1 MTNQLN
7 NQAEKTEELELPE
20 EQQVVD
26 YLMENPDFFLQHSPL
41 LSDLEI
47 PHESGVAVSLVER
60 QVSVLREKNQHFE
73 EKLRDMVDAVH
84 DNQRLHV
91 SLHRLAVNLFDADSL
106 DDILGVVDDELRHK
120 LGTDFVYFRL
130 HSEDIAS
137 GGDEGHT
144 YVDSGD
150 EVLQAFSVLIEKN
163 RIQCGHFTQE
173 EIASLFFDDADDVA
187 SAALIPVSVPGI
199 QGLIILGSCDE
210 QRYHAGMGTDFLSSL
225 SDLIG
230 AAMRSQL
237 LKAVTN

>member
-1 MTNQLN
+1 M
-7 NQAEKTEELELPE
+7 EKTEEMELPE

-26 YLMENPDFFLQHSPL
+26 YLMANPDFFLQHSPL
-41 LSDLEI
+41 LNDLEI
-47 PHESGVAVSLVER
+47 PHESGTAVSLVER

-130 HSEDIAS
+130 YSEGITSD
-137 GGDEGHT
+137 DESYT
-144 YVDSGD
+144 YVEKDD
-150 EVLQAFSVLIEKN
+150 QVLQAFSVLIEKN
-163 RIQCGHFTQE
+163 RIQCGHFNQE
-173 EIASLFFDDADDVA
+173 EVAQLFFGDAPEVA
-187 SAALIPVSVPGI
+187 SAAIIPVLIPGTR
-199 QGLIILGSCDE
+199 GLIILGSCDE
-210 QRYHAGMGTDFLSSL
+210 QRYHAGMGTDFLRSL
-225 SDLIG
+225 ADLIG

-237 LKAVTN
+237 LK